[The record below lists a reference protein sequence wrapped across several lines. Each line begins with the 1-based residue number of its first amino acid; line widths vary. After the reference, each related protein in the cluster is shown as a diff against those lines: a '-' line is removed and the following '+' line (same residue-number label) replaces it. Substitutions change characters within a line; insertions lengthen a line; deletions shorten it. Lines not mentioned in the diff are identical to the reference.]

1 MLGYPQGVFVTVNFD
16 LYVADT
22 GNSRVQLFPAGQKKG
37 VTMAGNGAPK
47 TISLNCP
54 TDVMLDA
61 NGNLFILDACD
72 NRIVGSGPNGFQC
85 IIGCSNSGG
94 SAANQILKSQSMAFD
109 SYGNIYVADYGNAR
123 IQLFTLSNILW

>member
-1 MLGYPQGVFVTVNFD
+1 MG
-16 LYVADT
+16 
-22 GNSRVQLFPAGQKKG
+22 
-37 VTMAGNGAPK
+37 GNGAPK

-123 IQLFTLSNILW
+123 IQLFTLSNILWDDTTTDTTTDTSQTVSQQSTTETQK